1 LFPYSKWLDL
11 VVAHRFLPRQEPRC
25 GSKCFNSAYVGCL
38 NNELVACLAQVDAYV
53 QHRAECWLPPE
64 PMARAVFLQPTLWTV
79 VPMRNRASW
88 VGMLA
93 RVFESAAALCTVL
106 LVLLVFTNVFIRYSF
121 NLAAMPLKELEWY
134 LYALGFLL
142 AMGPTLY
149 ADQHVRID
157 IFYARL
163 PQPWQRRVN
172 ILGTL
177 LFLFPF
183 ALLVLWFS
191 YDFVAYSYQIRES
204 SPNPGGLPAVYL
216 IKAAIPLAFL
226 VLLAISIGMLR
237 EWLGQEFRRGR

>member
-1 LFPYSKWLDL
+1 M
-11 VVAHRFLPRQEPRC
+11 Q
-25 GSKCFNSAYVGCL
+25 
-38 NNELVACLAQVDAYV
+38 
-53 QHRAECWLPPE
+53 
-64 PMARAVFLQPTLWTV
+64 
-79 VPMRNRASW
+79 NRPSW
-88 VGMLA
+88 VDVLA
-93 RVFESAAALCTVL
+93 RVCESAAALCTVL
-106 LVLLVFTNVFIRYSF
+106 LVLLVFANVFVRYSF

-163 PQPWQRRVN
+163 PQRWQRRVN

-177 LFLFPF
+177 LFLLPF
-183 ALLVLWFS
+183 ALLMLWFS

-216 IKAAIPLAFL
+216 IKAAIPVAFL
-226 VLLAISIGMLR
+226 VLLVISVGMLR
-237 EWLGQEFRRGR
+237 EWLGQEFYRGR